1 MCVYLSCLAA
11 LLTLLPMVSP
21 LHAETKDGPG
31 HFEGLL
37 CRFVRAAASEVQ
49 LEETVRARL
58 QEGEVFSTLD
68 LHPRSPLL
76 LEKSSL
82 PNNSNIRADRELF
95 ESSLN
100 NRSSSVACSLAA
112 EAGEMNRQYL
122 PPFSGSS
129 VRRSAGLLLP

>member
-31 HFEGLL
+31 HVEGPL
-37 CRFVRAAASEVQ
+37 CRFVRTAASELQ

-68 LHPRSPLL
+68 LNLRSPFL

-82 PNNSNIRADRELF
+82 TNNSSIRADRELF
-95 ESSLN
+95 ESSLIDW
-100 NRSSSVACSLAA
+100 RI
-112 EAGEMNRQYL
+112 
-122 PPFSGSS
+122 
-129 VRRSAGLLLP
+129 